1 VRLSSDPRVT
11 GWASGVLKLLARRRE
26 AMKFSHAVATVGIA
40 WLALMPRPASAHCDT
55 LDGPVV
61 KDARAALESKDV
73 TPVLKWV
80 RPDKE
85 AEIREA
91 FQNTLRVRVLGPEA
105 RALADR
111 FFFETLVRVH
121 REGEGAPYTGL
132 KPAGTGVDPGIAA
145 ADTALETGSVEPL
158 VRLLA
163 AEVDRGLRH
172 RFAEA
177 TEAQKHAAASVENG
191 RRYVAAYVELAH
203 YAERLLL
210 DATTAASHAEPAEH
224 RH

>member
-1 VRLSSDPRVT
+1 
-11 GWASGVLKLLARRRE
+11 
-26 AMKFSHAVATVGIA
+26 MKVSHAVATVGIA

-55 LDGPVV
+55 VDGPVV

-80 RPDKE
+80 RPDKQT
-85 AEIREA
+85 EIHEA

-132 KPAGTGVDPGIAA
+132 KPAGTAVDPGIAA
-145 ADTALETGSVEPL
+145 ADAALETGSVEPL
-158 VRLLA
+158 VSLLA
-163 AEVDRGLRH
+163 AEVDTGLRH

-177 TEAQKHAAASVENG
+177 TKARKHAAASVENG
-191 RRYVAAYVELAH
+191 RRYVAAYVEFVH
-203 YAERLLL
+203 YAERLQR
-210 DATTAASHAEPAEH
+210 DATSAASHAEPAEH

>member
-1 VRLSSDPRVT
+1 MRQV
-11 GWASGVLKLLARRRE
+11 
-26 AMKFSHAVATVGIA
+26 
-40 WLALMPRPASAHCDT
+40 LALAAAGAVCLSLVPRAARAHCDT

-80 RPDKE
+80 RPDAE
-85 AEIREA
+85 GEIREA
-91 FQNTLRVRVLGPEA
+91 FQHALGVRALGAEA

-132 KPAGTGVDPGIAA
+132 KPAGTAVDPGIAA
-145 ADTALETGSVEPL
+145 SDRALETGSVEPL
-158 VRLLA
+158 AKLLT
-163 AEVDRGLRH
+163 AEVEKGLRH

-177 TEAQKHAAASVENG
+177 APLTYCPTRSWAP
-191 RRYVAAYVELAH
+191 RRWS
-203 YAERLLL
+203 RPG
-210 DATTAASHAEPAEH
+210 SGPPS
-224 RH
+224 

>member
-1 VRLSSDPRVT
+1 MR
-11 GWASGVLKLLARRRE
+11 
-26 AMKFSHAVATVGIA
+26 HAFA
-40 WLALMPRPASAHCDT
+40 LALAGTLSLTLVPRTALAHCDT

-61 KDARAALESKDV
+61 KDARVALDAKDI

-80 RPDKE
+80 SHDKE
-85 AEIREA
+85 GEIREA
-91 FQNTLRVRVLGPEA
+91 FLHALGVRNLGPEA

-111 FFFETLVRVH
+111 YFFETLVRVH

-132 KPAGTGVDPGIAA
+132 KPAGTAVDPAIAA
-145 ADTALETGSVEPL
+145 SDTALETGSVDPL
-158 VRLLA
+158 VSHLT

-177 TEAQKHAAASVENG
+177 AQARTHAAESVEKG
-191 RRYVAAYVELAH
+191 RQYVAAYVEFMH

-210 DATTAASHAEPAEH
+210 TASSPASHAEHGKPAEH
-224 RH
+224 AH